1 MAELVQKKKN
11 RRWFKGLL
19 VGGVLFAVFGLG
31 FSFGSG
37 SLSFSAG
44 QKDSQNATLPANLN
58 FSSVDKVYDLLRQNF
73 DGELNEAQL
82 LEGAKR
88 GLVGAT
94 GDPYTEYLSPQ
105 ETKEFDEGL
114 NGTFSGIGA
123 ELGKDGDSIIIVAP
137 IAGFPAEKAGLK
149 SQDIIAEVNGES
161 TFGLS
166 VSEAVK
172 KIRGPE
178 GTEVTL
184 RVIRGDED
192 LKFTIKRETIN
203 IPSVESKVLAGNIG
217 YIKISQFGDDTS
229 ALTKQAAEDLAKK
242 NVNGI
247 VLDLR
252 GNPGGLLNSAVDV
265 SSLWLPADKTVL
277 EEKRGGTV
285 IKTYKSSGSPV
296 FEGKPTVVLID
307 GGSASASEI
316 VAGALADNGA
326 ATLLGTKSFGKGSVQ
341 SLERLPD
348 GGSLKVTIARWFTP
362 NGNNIDKE
370 GINPKTTVEQKDGS
384 DKDLQLEAAQNELK
398 K

>member
-1 MAELVQKKKN
+1 MAELVQKKN
-11 RRWFKGLL
+11 NSRWFKGFLI
-19 VGGVLFAVFGLG
+19 GGVLFAVFGLG

-44 QKDSQNATLPANLN
+44 QEDSQNVTLPANLN

-203 IPSVESKVLAGNIG
+203 IPSVESKVLDGNIG

-229 ALTKQAAEDLAKK
+229 ALTKQAADDLAKK

-265 SSLWLPADKTVL
+265 SSLWLPAGKTVL

-296 FEGKPTVVLID
+296 LEGKPTIVLID